1 MLNFN
6 LLRNFF
12 FFENVTSLC
21 LAKLIKQATYTYTAD
36 YDPHI
41 VRKGRGGIVK
51 VTSNQ
56 LKLRYVKAKS
66 IH

>member
-6 LLRNFF
+6 LLTNSF
-12 FFENVTSLC
+12 FFENVTSVC

-41 VRKGRGGIVK
+41 MRKGRGGILK

-56 LKLRYVKAKS
+56 LKLR
-66 IH
+66 